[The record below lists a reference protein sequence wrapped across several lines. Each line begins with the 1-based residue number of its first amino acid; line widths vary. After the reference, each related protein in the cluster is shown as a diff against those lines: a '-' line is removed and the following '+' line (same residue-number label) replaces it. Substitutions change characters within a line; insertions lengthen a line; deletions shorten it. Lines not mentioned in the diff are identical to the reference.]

1 MKGWYLPSLKI
12 KLQNFFWSFCHYD
25 CSLTYLSIVQA
36 IVRNPHAK
44 NANGM
49 MKIVNIRY
57 IHFIVLTPNYT
68 III

>member
-1 MKGWYLPSLKI
+1 MVFTIPKNKSQENSWDYY
-12 KLQNFFWSFCHYD
+12 YD

-49 MKIVNIRY
+49 MRIVNIRY
-57 IHFIVLTPNYT
+57 IHFIVVT
-68 III
+68 

>member
-1 MKGWYLPSLKI
+1 MKGWYIPSLKI
-12 KLQNFFWSFCHYD
+12 NPKNFLGIYYHYD
-25 CSLTYLSIVQA
+25 CSLIYLSIVQA

-57 IHFIVLTPNYT
+57 IHFIVVT
-68 III
+68 